1 MEKAKLMHPRAIF
14 ICDGSEEEAEGLI
27 DKCIERGMMSKLSAY
42 ENNYICR
49 TDPKVLIHF

>member
-1 MEKAKLMHPRAIF
+1 MHPRAIF